1 MANKLFFK
9 SKHHDKLCFSSD
21 IFKEPYGKVNV
32 LEPIKRFDKP
42 NDKLTI
48 REYTNIHQVIN
59 DDDMFMLLT
68 ESSFTEND
76 LHLLME
82 ALSYYATIDFVGKS
96 SYLREKINNM
106 IFAGNYLPDDKSKII
121 NK

>member
-1 MANKLFFK
+1 MI
-9 SKHHDKLCFSSD
+9 S
-21 IFKEPYGKVNV
+21 
-32 LEPIKRFDKP
+32 
-42 NDKLTI
+42 LTI
-48 REYTNIHQVIN
+48 REYTNIHQVME

-96 SYLREKINNM
+96 TYLREKINNM
-106 IFAGNYLPDDKSKII
+106 IFTGNYLPNDKSKII